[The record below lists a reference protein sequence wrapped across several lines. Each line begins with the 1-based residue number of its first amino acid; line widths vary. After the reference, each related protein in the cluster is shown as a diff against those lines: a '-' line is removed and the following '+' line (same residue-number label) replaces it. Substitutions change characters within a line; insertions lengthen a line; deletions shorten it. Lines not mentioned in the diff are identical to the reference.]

1 VKPGDRVKRGDVV
14 AVVETQKG
22 AIEIEIFESGRIEGI
37 LVELDSKVPVGTPLA
52 RIMTDEEAKSGGAA
66 VAASPPPIV
75 PVPAV
80 PEILRPAVLMTPAP
94 SIVTGTSEGRVRASP
109 AARRLAR
116 ARGVDLAAVTGS
128 GPSGAI
134 IRVDVE
140 RGLAGIAARTEKGR
154 SVGLDLGAMRAAI
167 AAAMA
172 RSKREIPHYYLA
184 QTVSVRRALDWLAR
198 TNAALPAAERVLAAA
213 LYVRAVARALWDV
226 PELNGAW
233 IDGYRPSEAVHV
245 GFAIALR
252 GGGVLAPAIH
262 DADQKSVAEIMAD
275 LRDLVRRARA
285 GTVRASELAD
295 PTITI
300 SSVGDRGP
308 DAVWGVINPPQ
319 VALVGVGAIVERPW
333 VEAGAVVAHPTVTLT
348 LSADHRVTDGHRGG
362 RFLTAVD
369 RYLQELEAP

>member
-1 VKPGDRVKRGDVV
+1 
-14 AVVETQKG
+14 
-22 AIEIEIFESGRIEGI
+22 
-37 LVELDSKVPVGTPLA
+37 
-52 RIMTDEEAKSGGAA
+52 AA
-66 VAASPPPIV
+66 PIASP
-75 PVPAV
+75 
-80 PEILRPAVLMTPAP
+80 LR
-94 SIVTGTSEGRVRASP
+94 
-109 AARRLAR
+109 
-116 ARGVDLAAVTGS
+116 D
-128 GPSGAI
+128 AI
-134 IRVDVE
+134 
-140 RGLAGIAARTEKGR
+140 G
-154 SVGLDLGAMRAAI
+154 
-167 AAAMA
+167 AAMA